1 MIMDKKHTYST
12 KNRKG
17 LLEVHVHTACYFLP
31 TIHMQYTL
39 TPRPYSILGR
49 EGETKSFPPLKQRMR
64 SSAYFATI
72 LAPSIDWDSFTIL
85 TAASGL
91 CK

>member
-1 MIMDKKHTYST
+1 MIMDKKDTYST

-31 TIHMQYTL
+31 TIYRQYTL
-39 TPRPYSILGR
+39 TPRPYSLLGR

-64 SSAYFATI
+64 LLNYK
-72 LAPSIDWDSFTIL
+72 L
-85 TAASGL
+85 TVVFF
-91 CK
+91 